1 MNLVLGWGLA
11 VLAVAVG
18 YAGYGLR
25 GVVLAVTV
33 VVFWLLLQFSRTLRT
48 MQGASRRPIGV
59 VDSAVMLN
67 ARLREG
73 MTMLQVLPL
82 ARSLGR
88 RVGEAPERWAWTD
101 AGGVRVQL
109 EFERGRLARWTLERP
124 PAAADEAAT
133 APSAAAGRPGAAG
146 GGP

>member
-73 MTMLQVLPL
+73 MTMLQILPL
-82 ARSLGR
+82 TRSLGQ
-88 RVGEAPERWAWTD
+88 RVGEAPERWAWAD

-109 EFERGRLARWTLERP
+109 EFARGRLARWALERP
-124 PAAADEAAT
+124 AAAADEAPPAS
-133 APSAAAGRPGAAG
+133 PAAADRPGAAG
-146 GGP
+146 AGP